1 MNEYQAWH
9 EKKVQA
15 FPFLN
20 FVGIKLL
27 EIGAD
32 KVVFS
37 FPNIYCKGCKSRI
50 LEFFCTVGDALRPKI
65 KEKRPKG

>member
-1 MNEYQAWH
+1 
-9 EKKVQA
+9 
-15 FPFLN
+15 LN